1 MAPSAR
7 DTDSSPLTCRSSVPV
22 SVDRGRSLWTR
33 VRTGCHVAHR
43 AVRRVPSRPPGALSL
58 DSSNSRTRRIVR
70 GFVRE
75 SGTTS
80 CSRLSPHVSRRGLR
94 IGPFSRSAAPSV
106 EERRDPGGHAHGCRA
121 ALRRQRRGC
130 VCVCVGGRLACVHTQ
145 TCERVRTWPSA
156 PRAGTLEL
164 PRASPALIRH
174 HAGRS
179 RLLSLPLCHVPSTER
194 RLRPPS
200 PSLAWLSS
208 SRASAPWWR
217 RSGEPAPGEATW
229 QVAHRPFASAPLAP
243 LISQA
248 GCSSVAGH
256 HPLRWRCFAISS
268 PPPSSQPI
276 CDLHTIRCSLV
287 L

>member
-1 MAPSAR
+1 MAPSAGTLTPPHSR
-7 DTDSSPLTCRSSVPV
+7 VGHLFLSVWTVDAHFGLGLEPDAMLLTELFDVFRLGPRELSRLTPLTLGHAASCGVSCVSPAPRAAPGSARTSPAGVSGSVP
-22 SVDRGRSLWTR
+22 S
-33 VRTGCHVAHR
+33 
-43 AVRRVPSRPPGALSL
+43 PGARLLPWKKGETRAGMRMAAGRPSG
-58 DSSNSRTRRIVR
+58 DSA
-70 GFVRE
+70 G
-75 SGTTS
+75 
-80 CSRLSPHVSRRGLR
+80 
-94 IGPFSRSAAPSV
+94 A
-106 EERRDPGGHAHGCRA
+106 
-121 ALRRQRRGC
+121 
-130 VCVCVGGRLACVHTQ
+130 VCVCGGGRLACVHTQ

-174 HAGRS
+174 HNGRS

-229 QVAHRPFASAPLAP
+229 QLAHRPFASAPLAP